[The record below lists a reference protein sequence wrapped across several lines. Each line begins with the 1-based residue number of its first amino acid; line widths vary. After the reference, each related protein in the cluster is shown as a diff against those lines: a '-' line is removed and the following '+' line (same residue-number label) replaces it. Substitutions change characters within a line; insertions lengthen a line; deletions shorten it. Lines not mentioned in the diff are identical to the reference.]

1 MLLDIHILDDLLIP
15 ESLQWYYWVEKGKK
29 KLRILVHTAKL
40 HFLRV
45 ILTYNVT
52 AVYEN
57 ASSLALLWMLGVPAS

>member
-15 ESLQWYYWVEKGKK
+15 ESLQWYYWVEKGKN

-40 HFLRV
+40 RFIRV

-57 ASSLALLWMLGVPAS
+57 AISLALLWMLGVPAS